1 MSSVAYL
8 HSLGIV
14 HRNLKPENIMLRSTS
29 SDTDFALLDFSFS
42 KHVEDAARDQN
53 ICGTADYIAPEV
65 FTSRLYSTAVDVWA
79 CGVIL
84 YILLAGYPPFDDDD
98 DEKLL
103 AKITVP
109 LVAPFAACSFFYC
122 VSCVCALY
130 LSRLAA
136 TLFAM
141 IFYLMRLLLP

>member
-1 MSSVAYL
+1 MNSQVAYGETEARNFARDLMSSVAYL

-14 HRNLKPENIMLRSTS
+14 HRNLKPENIMLRSTT

-53 ICGTADYIAPEV
+53 LCGTADYIAPEV
-65 FTSRLYSTAVDVWA
+65 FTSRFYSTAVDVWA

-98 DEKLL
+98 DEKLF

-109 LVAPFAACSFFYC
+109 ALFILC
-122 VSCVCALY
+122 VSLFCALSF
-130 LSRLAA
+130 LC
-136 TLFAM
+136 
-141 IFYLMRLLLP
+141 